1 VARLCR
7 ERGLLLI
14 VDEVQTGMGRTGK
27 LFAYEHYG
35 IEPDIF
41 TLAKGLGSGFPIGAM
56 LGKAKLI
63 DAFTPGSHASTFGGT
78 PIATAAAIATVEQML
93 EDNLPERVA
102 RMGEYLMGQL
112 SAKLAENPLVKQV
125 RGMGLL
131 IGIECAQPA
140 AEMIADIHRAGL
152 FVVPAGPN
160 VIRLLPNFLVTRE
173 EIDRGVDII
182 CSVLAR
188 KAAAV

>member
-1 VARLCR
+1 
-7 ERGLLLI
+7 
-14 VDEVQTGMGRTGK
+14 
-27 LFAYEHYG
+27 
-35 IEPDIF
+35 
-41 TLAKGLGSGFPIGAM
+41 M